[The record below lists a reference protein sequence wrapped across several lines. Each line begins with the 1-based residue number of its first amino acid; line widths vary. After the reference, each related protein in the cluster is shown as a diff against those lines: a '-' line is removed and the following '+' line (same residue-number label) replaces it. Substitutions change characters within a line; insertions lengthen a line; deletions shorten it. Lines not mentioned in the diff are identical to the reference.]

1 MKIEL
6 LDRQVLPEGFSYPA
20 SLQKI
25 IELNLVSFDIW
36 YLFDKENGVKRLEGL
51 RKRYPDR
58 VLVPFA
64 RRSDN
69 DDIACLSTNSKK
81 VFIIHDFASAGYE
94 QKEIFSDVWM
104 WLKYAIDTMIDYERM
119 ELE

>member
-1 MKIEL
+1 MDIEL
-6 LDRQVLPEGFSYPA
+6 LDKNVLPENFSYPSA
-20 SLQKI
+20 LQKI
-25 IELNLVSFDIW
+25 IELNLVNFDIW
-36 YLFDKENGVKRLEGL
+36 YLFDKQNGLKRLEGL

-69 DDIACLSTNSKK
+69 DDIACLGTESEK
-81 VFIIHDFASAGYE
+81 VFIIHDFASAGHEERETY
-94 QKEIFSDVWM
+94 QDIWT
-104 WLKYAIDTMIDYERM
+104 WLKHVIDSMIDYERM